1 MWGAVREVE
10 EKWLVSILNNELNR
24 FVGEFFGQTPIVERI
39 LNDLVLTPKL
49 FGLVITF
56 VNEVGVVKP
65 LFLWSEF

>member
-24 FVGEFFGQTPIVERI
+24 FVGELFGQTPIVERI